1 MTAEHGEPAKN
12 YTPVCPPDELEE
24 IIGYRFKD
32 PDLLIRALT
41 RLAYSLENDLPEGF
55 HMDALATLGDAVIDV
70 IVLESLMKSGLYN
83 KGELSVAK
91 SDIVNMTRLRKAA
104 ESIGLFRY
112 VHWGKGELTGHI
124 WTSGRVMA
132 ELCESVAGAVYLDGG
147 IGAVDKILREKRI
160 I

>member
-1 MTAEHGEPAKN
+1 MTAGNAK
-12 YTPVCPPDELEE
+12 PVKNNGLARPPDELEE
-24 IIGYRFKD
+24 IIGYRFKNHE
-32 PDLLIRALT
+32 LLTRALT

-70 IVLESLMKSGLYN
+70 IVLESLMKSGLYS

-104 ESIGLFRY
+104 ESIELFRY
-112 VHWGKGELTGHI
+112 VHWGKGEEASHI

-132 ELCESVAGAVYLDGG
+132 ELCEALAGAVYLDGG
-147 IGAVDKILREKRI
+147 LGAVEKVIREKELI
-160 I
+160 